1 MHTHHQDL
9 IDTIKAEKKISDDV
23 EKKLKEVIGK
33 YTEEYMND

>member
-9 IDTIKAEKKISDDV
+9 IDAIKEERKISDEV

-33 YTEEYMND
+33 YTEDYMNE